1 MAVGNCSDMMSG
13 TEPLQTSMRSLRA
26 GVLVLVAAL
35 ALAPRPDAQS
45 LPIALFER
53 YLGSLRE
60 ETGIPGLS
68 VAIVQGRRV
77 VWEAG
82 LGRQDAERNV
92 TARAD
97 TPYLIGDLTQ
107 SFAAVVLGQC
117 VERTGLDINAPIG
130 RWAPLPESGANVGHV
145 LSHTSSGAPGEV
157 FAYDPARFSTLAA
170 VAQDCAA
177 RPFRR
182 TVAEDVFDRLGMAD
196 SIPGRDLVT
205 IGATAPEYFDN
216 NKLRAYESV
225 LARLAVPYRV
235 DRSGRSTR
243 SEYPTESVTAATGLV
258 STVRDLARFDIALDE
273 DALIGGDIRNTA
285 WTNVRT
291 SSGAPLP
298 MGFGWFVQSYNGER
312 LVWQLGNVRDAGSS
326 LLLKIP
332 GRELTL
338 ILLANGDGL
347 APPDT
352 LATGDITAS
361 LYVKLF
367 LKLFLL

>member
-1 MAVGNCSDMMSG
+1 
-13 TEPLQTSMRSLRA
+13 
-26 GVLVLVAAL
+26 
-35 ALAPRPDAQS
+35 
-45 LPIALFER
+45 
-53 YLGSLRE
+53 
-60 ETGIPGLS
+60 
-68 VAIVQGRRV
+68 

-82 LGRQDAERNV
+82 LGRQDAEKAV
-92 TARAD
+92 PARAD

-107 SFAAVVLGQC
+107 SFAAILLGQC
-117 VERTGLDINAPIG
+117 VERVGLDINTPVG
-130 RWAPLPESGANVGHV
+130 RWAPLPEPAATVGHV
-145 LSHTSSGAPGEV
+145 LSHTSSGTPGEA
-157 FAYDPARFSTLAA
+157 FSYDPARFGTLAA

-182 TVAEDVFDRLGMAD
+182 AVAEDIFERLGMAD
-196 SIPGRDLVT
+196 SLPGRDLAAM
-205 IGATAPEYFDN
+205 GAIDPEYFDDG
-216 NKLRAYESV
+216 KLRAYESV

-235 DRSGRSTR
+235 DRSGRATR
-243 SEYPTESVTAATGLV
+243 SDYPADSVTAATGLV
-258 STVRDLARFDIALDE
+258 STARDLARFDLALDG
-273 DALIGGDIRNTA
+273 DFLISRDNRNAA

-291 SSGAPLP
+291 AGGATLP
-298 MGFGWFVQSYNGER
+298 MGLGWFVQTYNGER

-352 LATGDITAS
+352 LATGDITSS

>member
-1 MAVGNCSDMMSG
+1 
-13 TEPLQTSMRSLRA
+13 MRSLQA
-26 GVLVLVAAL
+26 GVLALLAVVAM
-35 ALAPRPDAQS
+35 APRPAAQS

-68 VAIVQGRRV
+68 VAVIQSRRV

-82 LGRQDAERNV
+82 LGRQDAEKAV
-92 TARAD
+92 PARAD

-107 SFAAVVLGQC
+107 SFAAIVIGQC
-117 VERTGLDINAPIG
+117 VERAGLDINTPVG
-130 RWAPLPESGANVGHV
+130 RWTSLPESAATVGHV
-145 LSHTSSGAPGEV
+145 LSHTSSGTPGEA
-157 FAYDPARFSTLAA
+157 FSYDPARFGTLSA

-182 TVAEDVFDRLGMAD
+182 TVAEDIFERLGMSD
-196 SIPGRDLVT
+196 SVPGRDLASMGS
-205 IGATAPEYFDN
+205 IDPEYFDDG
-216 NKLRAYESV
+216 KLRAYESV
-225 LARLAVPYRV
+225 LTRLAVPYRV
-235 DRSGRSTR
+235 DRSGRATR
-243 SEYPTESVTAATGLV
+243 SDYPADTVTAATGLV
-258 STVRDLARFDIALDE
+258 STVRDLARFDIALD
-273 DALIGGDIRNTA
+273 DNALISSDNRNTA

-291 SSGAPLP
+291 SGGAALP
-298 MGFGWFVQSYNGER
+298 MGLGWFVQTYNGER

-332 GRELTL
+332 GRDLTL

>member
-1 MAVGNCSDMMSG
+1 MMPKTDSV
-13 TEPLQTSMRSLRA
+13 QTSMRPLRA

-68 VAIVQGRRV
+68 VAVVQGRRV

-92 TARAD
+92 PARAD

-117 VERTGLDINAPIG
+117 VERAGLDINTPIQ
-130 RWAPLPESGANVGHV
+130 RWASLPESAANVGHV
-145 LSHTSSGAPGEV
+145 LSHTSSGAPGEA
-157 FAYDPARFSTLAA
+157 FAYDPSRFGTLAA

-182 TVAEDVFDRLGMAD
+182 AVAEDIFERLGMAD
-196 SIPGRDLVT
+196 SIPGRDLAKM
-205 IGATAPEYFDN
+205 GATDPDYFHDG
-216 NKLRAYESV
+216 KLRAYESV

-235 DRSGRSTR
+235 DRSGRATR
-243 SEYPTESVTAATGLV
+243 SDYPAESVNAATGLV
-258 STVRDLARFDIALDE
+258 STVRDLARFDIALD
-273 DALIGGDIRNTA
+273 DNALISGEIRNTA

-298 MGFGWFVQSYNGER
+298 MGLGWFVQTYNGER